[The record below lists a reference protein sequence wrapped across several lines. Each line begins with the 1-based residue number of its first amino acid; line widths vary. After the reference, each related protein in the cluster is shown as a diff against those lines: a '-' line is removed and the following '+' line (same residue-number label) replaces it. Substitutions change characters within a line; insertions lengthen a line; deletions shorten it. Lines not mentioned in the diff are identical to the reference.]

1 MDSGFT
7 IKPRPGVM
15 SRNHALRDPVTVRE
29 TAETDHDAAKIVT
42 AVGDNGSKQ
51 DNGAH
56 NEASAREVVLDP
68 EGREA
73 LYSAIDVRADHTAE
87 QPPKQALMR
96 LRAYQQHAP
105 HREPHADSSPDD
117 TALSG
122 SDPHAD
128 IEA

>member
-7 IKPRPGVM
+7 IKSRPAVI

-29 TAETDHDAAKIVT
+29 AAEADLDSTKIVT
-42 AVGDNGSKQ
+42 AVGDSGSKQ

-73 LYSAIDVRADHTAE
+73 LYSAIDVRAEHAAE
-87 QPPKQALMR
+87 QPPKEALMR

-105 HREPHADSSPDD
+105 HRDLHADSSPDD
-117 TALSG
+117 TAISG